1 MPSPDLIAPDRLE
14 ELLGGAL
21 PEAER
26 EARLQ
31 GLVRELRADA
41 PTAPAPLRAQVRA
54 LGEQPTRRRRAL
66 PRRRTALALAFVLLA
81 VASVGAGVALR
92 GGGTADDQ
100 ANAGAAAP
108 TATMPEVRA
117 LPEEES
123 EEGAGADLD
132 SDRRFNGVALDGTTR
147 AQKATSAFGEAPSVA
162 PAGRATDV
170 DLWMELRLA
179 DADELSQATSEAMGI
194 TRELGGWVAG
204 SAVDTEGEEGTAE
217 LALRVPVGRLED
229 AMVRLGELGTV
240 TGQEIETVDLQAG
253 IDRRVDRIEWLE
265 RTIRVLELRLGSG
278 TLTPEEELRVRL
290 RIERHENEIRD
301 LRRAT
306 RADRR
311 EAATSELT
319 LALHTRE
326 AAPKQDDDEGGAAGV
341 ARDALEFLAA
351 AGAIALF
358 VAIVASPLV
367 LLLVLLWLAFRA
379 RSRRIESRLLERPDP
394 ASPPSA

>member
-1 MPSPDLIAPDRLE
+1 MPTPDLIAPDRVE

-31 GLVRELRADA
+31 GLVRELRAN
-41 PTAPAPLRAQVRA
+41 APAAPAELRARVHA
-54 LGEQPTRRRRAL
+54 LGEQPARRRRTL
-66 PRRRTALALAFVLLA
+66 PRRRAALALGFVLLA
-81 VASVGAGVALR
+81 VAGAGAVLALR
-92 GGGTADDQ
+92 GGEQAPQAAEGTPIVQEQSALEGAD
-100 ANAGAAAP
+100 AEERAIPNAVQPLSGDEPLFESSTDGIRAKAVGGAA
-108 TATMPEVRA
+108 
-117 LPEEES
+117 L
-123 EEGAGADLD
+123 
-132 SDRRFNGVALDGTTR
+132 
-147 AQKATSAFGEAPSVA
+147 SVA

-179 DADELSQATSEAMGI
+179 DADELSGAATEAMGI
-194 TRELGGWVAG
+194 TRELGGWVAA
-204 SAVDTEGEEGTAE
+204 SDIDTEGNDGKAT
-217 LALRVPVGRLED
+217 LALRVPVGKLED

-253 IDRRVDRIEWLE
+253 IDRRADRIERLE
-265 RTIRVLELRLGSG
+265 RAVRILELQLESG
-278 TLTPEEELRVRL
+278 TLTPEEELRIRL

-306 RADRR
+306 LADRR

-326 AAPKQDDDEGGAAGV
+326 AVAKKEDEGGAAGV
-341 ARDALEFLAA
+341 ARDALDVLGT
-351 AGAIALF
+351 AGAVALF
-358 VAIVASPLV
+358 LIIVLSPIV

-379 RSRRIESRLLERPDP
+379 RSRRLESRLLERPDP
-394 ASPPSA
+394 ASPASP